1 MLRSQAN
8 GESPQDKAD
17 SNVGTCEVNSWLC
30 RECLQ
35 Q

>member
-17 SNVGTCEVNSWLC
+17 SNVGTCEAKKLKS
-30 RECLQ
+30 
-35 Q
+35 